1 MILDGHDPRAIAA
14 AARALR
20 SGALLGLPTETVYG
34 LAADAGNDAAVAQI
48 FAAKGR
54 PRDHPPIVHVASA
67 EGIAHFARAL
77 PAFAQALA
85 DAFWPVPLTLI
96 PPRRPGVD
104 SAPPLGP
111 VLVGQPWPAQPI

>member
-20 SGALLGLPTETVYG
+20 SGALPGLPTETVYG
-34 LAADAGNDAAVAQI
+34 LAADADNDAAVAQI

-54 PRDHPPIVHVASA
+54 PRDHPLIVHVASA
-67 EGIAHFARAL
+67 EGIAHFARAP

-85 DAFWPVPLTLI
+85 AAVWPGPPAPVP
-96 PPRRPGVD
+96 PPPPGR
-104 SAPPLGP
+104 
-111 VLVGQPWPAQPI
+111 

>member
-20 SGALLGLPTETVYG
+20 SGPLLGLPTQTPYPLPPPPPAPPARGGGALLALPTETVYG
-34 LAADAGNDAAVAQI
+34 RAADAGNDAAVAQI

-54 PRDHPPIVHVASA
+54 PRDHPLIVHVASA

-77 PAFAQALA
+77 
-85 DAFWPVPLTLI
+85 
-96 PPRRPGVD
+96 
-104 SAPPLGP
+104 
-111 VLVGQPWPAQPI
+111 